1 MSSVVKFVLVL
12 LMLGCEDTKGRNTN
26 DEDLWK
32 IHFKNNLIVPNVIKY
47 PPLFEL
53 QIRLTVNGTNT
64 TYRTGDL
71 LSNEAIS
78 KWSLGTQT
86 TRPQLIFPQ
95 KRNRYYTIL
104 LIEALHWRYDSKD
117 NPVKRIC

>member
-1 MSSVVKFVLVL
+1 MSNVVKLVLVL
-12 LMLGCEDTKGRNTN
+12 LILVCEDTKGRNTN

-53 QIRLTVNGTNT
+53 RIRLEVNGTNT

-86 TRPQLIFPQ
+86 TRPHMI
-95 KRNRYYTIL
+95 
-104 LIEALHWRYDSKD
+104 
-117 NPVKRIC
+117 